1 MQMTDSTIANMAERV
16 MVAGCGCVL
25 VAGVAALD
33 DTVRRRVVG
42 VFTGEAMSEL
52 SMAGSSVHRLVRTA
66 TEALG
71 YGSEGASLLYFAVAA
86 VVILGLMLRS

>member
-1 MQMTDSTIANMAERV
+1 MQMTDSTMANVAERV

-33 DTVRRRVVG
+33 ETVRRRVVG
-42 VFTGEAMSEL
+42 MFTGEALSEL
-52 SMAGSSVHRLVRTA
+52 SFAGTSLHRLVRTA
-66 TEALG
+66 TESLG
-71 YGSEGASLLYFAVAA
+71 YGSEGASLLYFAIAA